1 VARGGAERGALS
13 LSAPYFQGGNTLGK
27 GSSVHFLHLGHDVFD
42 RLTHQSHE
50 RTMSCPIHRVSEAL
64 NERGG
69 KGDGDSLFLRM
80 GRGPDLSEVSIEGG
94 MIDG

>member
-1 VARGGAERGALS
+1 MS
-13 LSAPYFQGGNTLGK
+13 SPYFQGGNTLGK
-27 GSSVHFLHLGHDVFD
+27 GSSVHFLHLGHDVLD

-50 RTMSCPIHRVSEAL
+50 RTMSCPVHRVSEAL
-64 NERGG
+64 NEWGG
-69 KGDGDSLFLRM
+69 KRDGNSLFLRM

>member
-1 VARGGAERGALS
+1 
-13 LSAPYFQGGNTLGK
+13 
-27 GSSVHFLHLGHDVFD
+27 
-42 RLTHQSHE
+42 
-50 RTMSCPIHRVSEAL
+50 MSCPIHRISEAL

-69 KGDGDSLFLRM
+69 NGDGDSLFLRM